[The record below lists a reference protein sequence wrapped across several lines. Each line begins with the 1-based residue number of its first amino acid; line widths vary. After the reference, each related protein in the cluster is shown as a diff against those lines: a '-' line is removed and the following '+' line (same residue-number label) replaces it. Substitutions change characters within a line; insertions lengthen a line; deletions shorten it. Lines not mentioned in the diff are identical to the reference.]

1 MVRFACSSHYWHIPV
16 GTQHPAP
23 VKQVEKEG
31 GTMRIFSSEPLSSF
45 RSRLRS
51 TLEREDLLDEN
62 VYEEVW
68 LPFGDDKETDI
79 HRLVEQH
86 RIRQ

>member
-1 MVRFACSSHYWHIPV
+1 
-16 GTQHPAP
+16 
-23 VKQVEKEG
+23 
-31 GTMRIFSSEPLSSF
+31 MRIFSSEPLSSF